1 MKRRRRCLPF
11 RRILQFLN
19 YPTEPSS
26 SQAGNIHL
34 ENKQTRIN
42 SQNAISVLVP
52 LKCNRLLNY
61 SAFGTNLHA
70 CYAEIAIRELD

>member
-1 MKRRRRCLPF
+1 LPF